1 VTVGTTAGLNIPIS
15 TPFTITG
22 SATDADSDPLTYC
35 WEEYDLG
42 AAGNWNAPVG
52 NAPIFRSFNA
62 VTNGGRTFP
71 KLSSLLN
78 NAQVIGEIL
87 PTYGRTLTFKLIAR
101 DNKTGGGGYGMGSLT
116 MTVSATAGPFL
127 VTSPNTAVTLN
138 ANVPQTI
145 TWDVANT
152 TASPVSCA
160 NVNIKLSTDG
170 GTTFPTTLLA
180 GTPNDGS
187 QSVNLPMISTSTAR
201 IKVEAADNV
210 FFDISNTNFTISTV
224 SGISNLGNEPLKFKL
239 SQNFPN
245 PFNPSTMINFVI
257 PQKSAVSLNVY
268 DISGKLV
275 EKLINN
281 EIKTEGSYSYE
292 IDGSKLSSGIYYY
305 RITAGKYTETKK
317 MIMIK

>member
-1 VTVGTTAGLNIPIS
+1 
-15 TPFTITG
+15 
-22 SATDADSDPLTYC
+22 
-35 WEEYDLG
+35 
-42 AAGNWNAPVG
+42 
-52 NAPIFRSFNA
+52 
-62 VTNGGRTFP
+62 
-71 KLSSLLN
+71 
-78 NAQVIGEIL
+78 
-87 PTYGRTLTFKLIAR
+87 
-101 DNKTGGGGYGMGSLT
+101 
-116 MTVSATAGPFL
+116 
-127 VTSPNTAVTLN
+127 
-138 ANVPQTI
+138 
-145 TWDVANT
+145 
-152 TASPVSCA
+152 
-160 NVNIKLSTDG
+160 
-170 GTTFPTTLLA
+170 
-180 GTPNDGS
+180 
-187 QSVNLPMISTSTAR
+187 MISTSTAR